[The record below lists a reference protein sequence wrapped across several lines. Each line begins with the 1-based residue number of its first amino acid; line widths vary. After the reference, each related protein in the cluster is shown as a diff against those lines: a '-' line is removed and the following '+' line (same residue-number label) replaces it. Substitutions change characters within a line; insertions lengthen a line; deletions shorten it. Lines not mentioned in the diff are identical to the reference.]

1 MNRETKRKILNGKIS
16 EAELTAI
23 LDLEIKKAISM
34 TVHRYSVV
42 LALCLHDKLGF
53 GEQRGQR
60 FMKQVKEIF
69 DAVNEGYVDFAEIEE
84 TVNKELGID
93 FRYK

>member
-1 MNRETKRKILNGKIS
+1 MNRDTKRKILKGKMS
-16 EAELTAI
+16 EAELTSV
-23 LDLEIKKAISM
+23 LELELKRAISM

-60 FMKQVKEIF
+60 FMGQVKEIF
-69 DAVNEGYVDFAEIEE
+69 DAVNAGHVNLAEIEE
-84 TVNKELGID
+84 TVSEELGID
-93 FRYK
+93 FRYR

>member
-1 MNRETKRKILNGKIS
+1 MNREQKRKILKGKIS
-16 EAELTAI
+16 EAELTEAI
-23 LDLEIKKAISM
+23 NQEIKRAISI

-69 DAVNEGYVDFAEIEE
+69 DAVNEGHVDLAEIEE
-84 TVNKELGID
+84 TVNSELGID

>member
-1 MNRETKRKILNGKIS
+1 MNREQKRKILKGKIS
-16 EAELTAI
+16 EAELTEAI
-23 LDLEIKKAISM
+23 NLEIKRAISI

-69 DAVNEGYVDFAEIEE
+69 DAVNEGHVDLAEIEE
-84 TVNKELGID
+84 TVNSELGID

>member
-1 MNRETKRKILNGKIS
+1 MNRETKRKILKGKIS
-16 EAELTAI
+16 EAELTEAI
-23 LDLEIKKAISM
+23 NLEIKRAVAI
-34 TVHRYSVV
+34 TVHKYSVV

-69 DAVNEGYVDFAEIEE
+69 DAVNEGHVDLAEIEE
-84 TVNKELGID
+84 TVNSELGID
-93 FRYK
+93 FSYK